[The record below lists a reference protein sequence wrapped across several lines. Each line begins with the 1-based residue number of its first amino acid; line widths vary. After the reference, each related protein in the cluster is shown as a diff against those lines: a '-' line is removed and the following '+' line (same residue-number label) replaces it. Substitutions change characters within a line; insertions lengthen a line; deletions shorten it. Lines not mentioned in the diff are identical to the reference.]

1 MTVQMERKR
10 RRVVRRADVEYD
22 RTADKA
28 PSQQRKSPAF
38 DGEREVL
45 LDDEEPGLTGRAFYE
60 EQRPPHHGD

>member
-1 MTVQMERKR
+1 M
-10 RRVVRRADVEYD
+10 RRADVDYD